1 MPYDNKS
8 RKVDEIQNL
17 AVRFKLKMRTQDF
30 YFVEKLPQIITLF
43 DIDLRFML

>member
-1 MPYDNKS
+1 MIIN
-8 RKVDEIQNL
+8 VDEIQNV
-17 AVRFKLKMRTQDF
+17 AVRFKMRAQDF